1 MALTYVNCRRQVFG
15 SCFDSPEIVF
25 GLLIRSIW
33 EAGPEQFVLEGVTSQ
48 EDQIPGVKEGGSLP
62 SPLLSS
68 YLLAAFLLGTQ
79 LLKWAQEILAEGK
92 NCSGGGRGDAV
103 IVGDKAWVYSNPCI

>member
-15 SCFDSPEIVF
+15 SCFDSPKIVF

-33 EAGPEQFVLEGVTSQ
+33 EAGPEQFVLEGETSQ
-48 EDQIPGVKEGGSLP
+48 EDQIPGVKEGGFLH

-79 LLKWAQEILAEGK
+79 LLKWAQEILEGVRTAQL
-92 NCSGGGRGDAV
+92 GEEGMQ
-103 IVGDKAWVYSNPCI
+103 

>member
-1 MALTYVNCRRQVFG
+1 MTYVNCRRQVFG

-33 EAGPEQFVLEGVTSQ
+33 EAGPEQFVLEGKTSQ
-48 EDQIPGVKEGGSLP
+48 EDQIPGVKEGGSLH

-68 YLLAAFLLGTQ
+68 YLLAALLLGTQ
-79 LLKWAQEILAEGK
+79 LFKWAPEILAEGK
-92 NCSGGGRGDAV
+92 NCSVGGRGNTV
-103 IVGDKAWVYSNPCI
+103 IVGDKA

>member
-15 SCFDSPEIVF
+15 SCFDSPKIVF

-33 EAGPEQFVLEGVTSQ
+33 EAGPEQFVLEGETSQ
-48 EDQIPGVKEGGSLP
+48 EDQIPGVKEGGSLH

-79 LLKWAQEILAEGK
+79 LLKWAQEILEEGK
-92 NCSGGGRGDAV
+92 NCSVEGRGDAV
-103 IVGDKAWVYSNPCI
+103 IVGDKAWVYSNPWI